1 MVCDGGVSAIEKTA
15 HQRARRKNSRHRIF
29 SASAPGCARN
39 GVGCGE
45 IIMKVAIKRLRLT
58 FNKKQWISVL
68 AWIGGVVA
76 AYVAAAYLSSGLFWA
91 LLKIGALPFANQ
103 TVLTLAQRVVVYM
116 IIVAFLLA
124 GAWRL
129 QQALSRRD
137 MGLWRLLDW
146 RDIGLGIVGVFV
158 YLVLTVLLLA
168 IARSIPGFDINQA
181 QDTGL
186 GKLYSYDLLMAFLVL
201 VIATPF
207 FEELLFRGILYG
219 RLRSLQLPWWL
230 AAIIISALFGVA
242 HMQWNVA
249 VDVFALSLVM
259 CVLREKTESIWA
271 GFLVH
276 VIKNFVAFYV
286 VFVAA

>member
-1 MVCDGGVSAIEKTA
+1 
-15 HQRARRKNSRHRIF
+15 
-29 SASAPGCARN
+29 
-39 GVGCGE
+39 
-45 IIMKVAIKRLRLT
+45 MKVVL
-58 FNKKQWISVL
+58 KKPHLAFDKAQWIGVA
-68 AWIGGVVA
+68 AWIGGMAA
-76 AYVAAAYLSSGLFWA
+76 AYIVAAYLSSGLFWV

-103 TVLTLAQRVVVYM
+103 TVLMLAQRVAVYM

-129 QQALSRRD
+129 RQTLSRHD

-146 RDIGLGIVGVFV
+146 RDIGLGIVGVLA

>member
-1 MVCDGGVSAIEKTA
+1 
-15 HQRARRKNSRHRIF
+15 
-29 SASAPGCARN
+29 
-39 GVGCGE
+39 
-45 IIMKVAIKRLRLT
+45 
-58 FNKKQWISVL
+58 
-68 AWIGGVVA
+68 
-76 AYVAAAYLSSGLFWA
+76 
-91 LLKIGALPFANQ
+91 
-103 TVLTLAQRVVVYM
+103 M
-116 IIVAFLLA
+116 IIIALLLA

-129 QQALSRRD
+129 RQTLSRHD

-146 RDIGLGIVGVFV
+146 RDIGLGIVGVLAYF
-158 YLVLTVLLLA
+158 VLTVLLLT
-168 IARSIPGFDINQA
+168 IARSIPGFDINQV
-181 QDTGL
+181 QNMGL

-207 FEELLFRGILYG
+207 FEELLFRGVLYG
-219 RLRSLQLPWWL
+219 RLRSLRLSWWL
-230 AAIIISALFGVA
+230 AAVIVSALFGAA

-259 CVLREKTESIWA
+259 CALREKTGNIWA

>member
-1 MVCDGGVSAIEKTA
+1 
-15 HQRARRKNSRHRIF
+15 
-29 SASAPGCARN
+29 
-39 GVGCGE
+39 
-45 IIMKVAIKRLRLT
+45 MKVAIKRPRLT

-76 AYVAAAYLSSGLFWA
+76 AYVAAAYLSSGLF
-91 LLKIGALPFANQ
+91 LVLQKIGVLSFANQ
-103 TVLTLAQRVVVYM
+103 TVLVLAQHVVAYM
-116 IIVAFLLA
+116 IIIALLLA

-129 QQALSRRD
+129 RQTLSRHD

-146 RDIGLGIVGVFV
+146 RDIGLGIVGVLAYF
-158 YLVLTVLLLA
+158 VLTVLLLT
-168 IARSIPGFDINQA
+168 IARSIPGFDINQV
-181 QDTGL
+181 QNMGL

-207 FEELLFRGILYG
+207 FEELLFRGVLYG
-219 RLRSLQLPWWL
+219 RLRSLRLSWWL
-230 AAIIISALFGVA
+230 AAVIVSALFGVA

>member
-1 MVCDGGVSAIEKTA
+1 
-15 HQRARRKNSRHRIF
+15 
-29 SASAPGCARN
+29 
-39 GVGCGE
+39 
-45 IIMKVAIKRLRLT
+45 MKVVL
-58 FNKKQWISVL
+58 KKPHLAFDKAQWVGV
-68 AWIGGVVA
+68 ATWIGGMAA
-76 AYVAAAYLSSGLFWA
+76 AYVVAAYLSSGLF
-91 LLKIGALPFANQ
+91 LVLQKIGVLSFANQ
-103 TVLTLAQRVVVYM
+103 TVLVLAQHVVAYM
-116 IIVAFLLA
+116 IIIALLLA

-129 QQALSRRD
+129 RQTLSRHD

-146 RDIGLGIVGVFV
+146 RDIGLGIVGVLAYF
-158 YLVLTVLLLA
+158 VLTVLLLT
-168 IARSIPGFDINQA
+168 IARSIPGFDINQV
-181 QDTGL
+181 QNMGL

-219 RLRSLQLPWWL
+219 RLRSLRLPWWL
-230 AAIIISALFGVA
+230 AAIIISALFGAA

>member
-1 MVCDGGVSAIEKTA
+1 
-15 HQRARRKNSRHRIF
+15 
-29 SASAPGCARN
+29 
-39 GVGCGE
+39 
-45 IIMKVAIKRLRLT
+45 MKVAIKRPRLT

-129 QQALSRRD
+129 
-137 MGLWRLLDW
+137 LDW
-146 RDIGLGIVGVFV
+146 RDIGLSIVGVFA

-201 VIATPF
+201 VVATPF

-230 AAIIISALFGVA
+230 AAVIISVLFGAA

-249 VDVFALSLVM
+249 VDVFALSLVV

>member
-1 MVCDGGVSAIEKTA
+1 
-15 HQRARRKNSRHRIF
+15 
-29 SASAPGCARN
+29 
-39 GVGCGE
+39 
-45 IIMKVAIKRLRLT
+45 MKVVL
-58 FNKKQWISVL
+58 KKPHLAFDKAQWIGVAS
-68 AWIGGVVA
+68 WIGGVAA
-76 AYVAAAYLSSGLFWA
+76 AYVIAAYLSSGLF
-91 LLKIGALPFANQ
+91 LVLQKIGVLSFANQ
-103 TVLTLAQRVVVYM
+103 TVLVLAQHVVAYM
-116 IIVAFLLA
+116 IIIALLLA

-129 QQALSRRD
+129 RQTLSRHD

-146 RDIGLGIVGVFV
+146 RDIGLGIVGVLA
-158 YLVLTVLLLA
+158 YLVLTVLLLT

>member
-1 MVCDGGVSAIEKTA
+1 
-15 HQRARRKNSRHRIF
+15 
-29 SASAPGCARN
+29 
-39 GVGCGE
+39 
-45 IIMKVAIKRLRLT
+45 MKVAIKRPRLT

-146 RDIGLGIVGVFV
+146 RDIGLSIVGVFA

-186 GKLYSYDLLMAFLVL
+186 GKLYSYDLLMAVLVL
-201 VIATPF
+201 V
-207 FEELLFRGILYG
+207 
-219 RLRSLQLPWWL
+219 
-230 AAIIISALFGVA
+230 VA
-242 HMQWNVA
+242 RNCCFA
-249 VDVFALSLVM
+249 VYCTDG
-259 CVLREKTESIWA
+259 CVRCDCPGGWRR
-271 GFLVH
+271 
-276 VIKNFVAFYV
+276 
-286 VFVAA
+286 